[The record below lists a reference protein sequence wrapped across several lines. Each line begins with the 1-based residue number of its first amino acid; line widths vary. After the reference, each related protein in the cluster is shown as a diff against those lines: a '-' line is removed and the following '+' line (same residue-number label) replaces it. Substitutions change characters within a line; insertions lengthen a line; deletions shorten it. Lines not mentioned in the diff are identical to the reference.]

1 MNETQM
7 AMRGA
12 DIKAEAYKRQA
23 DSLQDQLTKALE
35 EVARLSVPKY
45 GTWQPIETAPKGG
58 FILVISDVM
67 EVSYYDESSETWVN
81 SLCDWIEPTHWM
93 PLPESPD
100 NDRTTTGQER

>member
-12 DIKAEAYKRQA
+12 DIKAEDYKRQV

-45 GTWQPIETAPKGG
+45 GTWQPIETAPKGE

-67 EVSYYDESSETWVN
+67 EVAHFDNESELWLTASG
-81 SLCDWIEPTHWM
+81 DWIIPTHWM